1 MSNIIKIM
9 SDINKRA
16 YVWYHKK
23 NCVVRVLDYDSQ
35 TDSYTI
41 EYKGRIIDTT
51 TEFIDKNIDSKCMKL
66 NMDIMTLEEKLADL
80 EFYTATLKDRLKE
93 NDDKYYLEK
102 KLIVADLARYK
113 GLYEKY
119 VSSNFTKGSD
129 YTETIVLNN
138 FTMDKSSKFLW
149 KDLNN
154 YAITPMI
161 DLYTQFIDL
170 KSWLKCHYFSYGAN
184 TKTYEEIE
192 KWTLQKDEYIVGV
205 YYVNDTINTLVTIP
219 NNISFG
225 SGFHTALGGGIKNSL
240 IFYTNYGNI
249 TDVVHYNNNMFFE
262 AKKVVSFRVNKNLN
276 TKMINIVNKSI
287 SSGNRVIENVN
298 KKTSKEL
305 YEFIKEV
312 SEF

>member
-1 MSNIIKIM
+1 MSNI
-9 SDINKRA
+9 NKGV

-23 NCVVRVLDYDSQ
+23 NCIVRVSDYDRQS
-35 TDSYTI
+35 DSYTI
-41 EYKGRIIDTT
+41 ECKGRVIDTT
-51 TEFIDKNIDSKCMKL
+51 SEFIDKNIDSKCMKL
-66 NMDIMTLEEKLADL
+66 YMDNMTLEEKVGDL
-80 EFYTATLKDRLKE
+80 EFYTSALKDRVKE
-93 NDDKYYLEK
+93 NEDKYYVEK
-102 KLIVADLARYK
+102 KLIVDELAKYK
-113 GLYEKY
+113 ELYEKS
-119 VSSNFTKGSD
+119 VSSNLTKSGV

-138 FTMDKSSKFLW
+138 FTIDKSSKFLW

-170 KSWLKCHYFSYGAN
+170 KAWLKCHYFSFAA
-184 TKTYEEIE
+184 KTYKEIE
-192 KWTLQKDEYIVGV
+192 KWKLQKDEYIVGV
-205 YYVNDTINTLVTIP
+205 YYVNDTTNPLVTIP

-225 SGFHTALGGGIKNSL
+225 SGFHTALSGGVISCL

-249 TDVVHYNNNMFFE
+249 TDVVHYNNNMIFE
-262 AKKVVSFRVNKNLN
+262 AKEVLSFRVNKILS
-276 TKMINIVNKSI
+276 TKIINIINKSI

-312 SEF
+312 IEL